1 MVHKKSYIREKDKPR
16 VKKEL
21 EDESPVVVRF
31 YKATCP
37 ACLMSKGAWEGFC
50 ASMISSPYRVLEV
63 EETAIPDEVMSGIS
77 AFPTYAKH
85 DKKGSA
91 HTVGAIMDSD
101 QIKTKL
107 NL

>member
-1 MVHKKSYIREKDKPR
+1 MVRKKSFVSEKDKPR

-21 EDESPVVVRF
+21 DDTTPVVVRF

-63 EETAIPDEVMSGIS
+63 EEAAIPDDVLSGIS

-85 DKKGSA
+85 DKKGST
-91 HTVGAIMDSD
+91 HTVGAIMDPD
-101 QIKTKL
+101 IIKAKL
-107 NL
+107 KI

>member
-1 MVHKKSYIREKDKPR
+1 MVNKKSFTSEKDKSR

-21 EDESPVVVRF
+21 DDTSPVVVRF

-37 ACLMSKGAWEGFC
+37 ACLMSKGAWDGFC
-50 ASMISSPYRVLEV
+50 ASMASSPYRVLEV
-63 EETAIPDEVMSGIS
+63 EEVAIPDDVLSGIS

-91 HTVGAIMDSD
+91 HSVGAITDPSM
-101 QIKTKL
+101 IKEKL
-107 NL
+107 KL

>member
-1 MVHKKSYIREKDKPR
+1 MVRKKSFTSEKDKGR
-16 VKKEL
+16 VKNEL
-21 EDESPVVVRF
+21 EDSSPVVVRF

-63 EETAIPDEVMSGIS
+63 EEVAIPDDILLGIS

-91 HTVGAIMDSD
+91 HTTGAIMESES
-101 QIKTKL
+101 IKEKL
-107 NL
+107 KL

>member
-1 MVHKKSYIREKDKPR
+1 MVRKKTYTYEKDKPR

-21 EDESPVVVRF
+21 EDSSPVVVRF

-63 EETAIPDEVMSGIS
+63 EEAAIPDDVLTGIS

-91 HTVGAIMDSD
+91 HSVGAIMEPSA
-101 QIKTKL
+101 IKTKL
-107 NL
+107 KI